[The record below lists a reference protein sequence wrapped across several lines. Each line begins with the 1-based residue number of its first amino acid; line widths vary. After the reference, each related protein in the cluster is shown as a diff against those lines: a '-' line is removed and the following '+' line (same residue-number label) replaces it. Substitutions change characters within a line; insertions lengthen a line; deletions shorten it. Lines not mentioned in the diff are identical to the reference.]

1 MVGTLTVKE
10 SSEIYTTNGEV
21 TFAAATASV
30 GDKFLNDGKTI
41 LIVKNLTAAPTTM
54 TITGVGL
61 DNYGDVTSPTVT
73 MTGATSPGKWWI
85 VGPFSTRHFNDA
97 TGYCKV
103 TCSNVTS
110 VTVAAVRLGDTLG

>member
-30 GDKFLNDGKTI
+30 GDEFVNDGKTI
-41 LIVKNLTAAPTTM
+41 LIVKNQTASQTTM
-54 TITGVGL
+54 TITGVGV
-61 DNYGDVTSPTVT
+61 DNYGDVTNSTVT
-73 MTGATSPGKWWI
+73 ITGTTAPGKWWI
-85 VGPFSTRHFNDA
+85 VGPFSTRHFNST
-97 TGYCKV
+97 TGKCKV
-103 TCSNVTS
+103 TWSNVTS